1 MPWVAGWLGL
11 GHDSNGAIQT
21 FRILQLIAMDSHKM
35 LHLTVHFAFVFPTM
49 AHSTNHGVV
58 QVWARSRLVGQ
69 KSTAGPMYVF
79 ATPIS
84 ALTGQMQQ
92 LFMLCLFSS
101 FASPGQGLA
110 FQIQHGGW
118 HPTPAWLAF
127 RASDHTQSLPP
138 TGGRGGWPTHPQ
150 GGRGVKLSC
159 PGQVQT
165 FSGGGGEGCCPRDIY
180 MSFEALIGDVY
191 CC

>member
-1 MPWVAGWLGL
+1 
-11 GHDSNGAIQT
+11 
-21 FRILQLIAMDSHKM
+21 
-35 LHLTVHFAFVFPTM
+35 M

-69 KSTAGPMYVF
+69 KSTPGPMYVF

-127 RASDHTQSLPP
+127 KASDHTQPLPP
-138 TGGRGGWPTHPQ
+138 TGGEGRMAHPPT
-150 GGRGVKLSC
+150 
-159 PGQVQT
+159 
-165 FSGGGGEGCCPRDIY
+165 GGGGGSNFRVPARSRPFRGGEGRAAARETY
-180 MSFEALIGDVY
+180 MYVICKYLCV
-191 CC
+191 